1 MSEKSLSVVSRKERA
16 LRFARITRISPQLA
30 LTACLALIPPVKAEG
45 LTEAQLETEIQRA
58 YREANLMPNAQ
69 VSVTVQQGLARTF
82 SILGSVQRPSLYAI
96 TQSDFRILDA
106 LVTAGD
112 INSQ

>member
-1 MSEKSLSVVSRKERA
+1 
-16 LRFARITRISPQLA
+16 
-30 LTACLALIPPVKAEG
+30 KAEG
-45 LTEAQLETEIQRA
+45 LTEAQLEVEIQRA

-82 SILGSVQRPSLYAI
+82 SILGAVQRPSLYAI
-96 TQSDFRILDA
+96 TQSDFRMLDA

-112 INSQ
+112 ITSQGVDYVYVIRREGAGTMPSTAPMTMPAGRAPTTAPAAP